1 MVASTESHAC
11 VPRSGSADVR
21 GQEKLRKLVP
31 LSLQVHSLNGGV
43 GPVRERQR
51 MHQNPNRIS
60 FPSGV
65 KSARPALGASWG
77 AGR

>member
-1 MVASTESHAC
+1 MMASTESHAC
-11 VPRSGSADVR
+11 MLQPGSADAM
-21 GQEKLRKLVP
+21 GQGKLRKLVP
-31 LSLQVHSLNGGV
+31 LSLEVQSLNGSV

-60 FPSGV
+60 FPSGTR
-65 KSARPALGASWG
+65 SARPAPGASWG